1 MVKDYERLD
10 DLQLDGLKLIQ
21 NRKHFCFGTDAV
33 LVCSFA
39 NVKNT
44 SSVIDLGTGNGII
57 PLLLYGKFKPRLI
70 MGIEIQKEAY
80 ELAVRN
86 VKLNN
91 LEDRISII
99 NGDIKNIKEYLQC
112 GSFDHVITNPPYLK
126 SGTGIISAEDS
137 IAYARHEILCTLDDV
152 LKAARY
158 LLKSKGTFT
167 MVHRP
172 DRLNEILMQMKN
184 NGIEPKTIRFVHPN
198 EKSQAILV
206 LIQGLKDMSPSLVVD
221 HPLIIHKPDGSYTE
235 ELNML
240 YGRKL

>member
-91 LEDRISII
+91 LEDRISIV
-99 NGDIKNIKEYLQC
+99 NGDIKIIKESLQS
-112 GSFDHVITNPPYLK
+112 GSLAHVITTPP
-126 SGTGIISAEDS
+126 
-137 IAYARHEILCTLDDV
+137 
-152 LKAARY
+152 
-158 LLKSKGTFT
+158 
-167 MVHRP
+167 
-172 DRLNEILMQMKN
+172 
-184 NGIEPKTIRFVHPN
+184 
-198 EKSQAILV
+198 
-206 LIQGLKDMSPSLVVD
+206 
-221 HPLIIHKPDGSYTE
+221 
-235 ELNML
+235 
-240 YGRKL
+240 